1 MGHTLAEKIIMK
13 HIGGKSVKPGDLVVV
28 EPDCVVIHDIY
39 TAFLQ
44 DKMKKMG
51 LTKVWNTDKIVIM
64 HDHLM
69 PACLEG
75 DPRSLE
81 AGYELVKEYGIRH
94 FHATGGIVHQLVPE
108 LGYSKP
114 GDIVFVTDSHTPT
127 YGAVGCFSTGVGYT
141 EMAAV
146 WGTGQMWLRVP
157 SSIKIQIDGV
167 LPPHVYA
174 KDIILRVLGDLGA
187 AGGTYKSLEFCGTA
201 IDALGIDGRMTI
213 ANMVVECGGKAGLFA
228 ADQKCADYC
237 GVDYEDV
244 KWVKADED
252 AEYERVL
259 TYKAEDLEPV
269 LSCPPYVDNVHP
281 LSEVKGVRLDQVF
294 IGSCTNGRLE
304 DLRIAANVMKGRK
317 ISSHVKCIVT
327 PASNSIME
335 ALSRLEAISE
345 KMMKSISET
354 VELIQVNIE
363 KVSNVN
369 QSVTNITNDATS
381 LGENIKVVDSAVKE
395 VETSNQTL
403 TDNMHQVGEVME
415 VMTQSISGAE
425 LTTKTMLSK
434 YEASA
439 KSALDIESV
448 VGKLMEEL
456 GVGGF
461 MGVQD
466 VKPGMKITIALNDD
480 SSKKEYAGEVVDC
493 SGKDLFVTAEN
504 GVKDFVDKKN
514 KHELCKLHIVVDNV
528 LYYWDDIEIHP
539 VRQGEKGQ
547 YKLHIESNPKV
558 YNRRK
563 YPRMPISNACTIRLE
578 GTDKTYSGKMVNIS
592 ANGFAFSVRDNVFA
606 SQTGRNVQLDVKD
619 FAVIGNKPLTGC
631 VIRSSNN
638 EGEFIVGCRMPEDS
652 EAIKEY
658 VSRNYNGN

>member
-13 HIGGKSVKPGDLVVV
+13 HIGGKDVKPGDLVVV
-28 EPDCVVIHDIY
+28 EPDCVVVHDIY
-39 TAFLQ
+39 TAFLR

-94 FHATGGIVHQLVPE
+94 FHAAGGIVHQLVPE

-187 AGGTYKSLEFCGTA
+187 AGGTYKSLEFCGSA

-237 GVDYEDV
+237 GVDYEEV

-252 AEYERVL
+252 AAYERII
-259 TYKAEDLEPV
+259 TYKAENLEPV

-304 DLRIAANVMKGRK
+304 DLRIAANVMKGRM

-335 ALSRLEAISE
+335 AA
-345 KMMKSISET
+345 MKEGYI
-354 VELIQVNIE
+354 
-363 KVSNVN
+363 
-369 QSVTNITNDATS
+369 
-381 LGENIKVVDSAVKE
+381 
-395 VETSNQTL
+395 QTL
-403 TDNMHQVGEVME
+403 VEA
-415 VMTQSISGAE
+415 GALVTPPYCSFCE
-425 LTTKTMLSK
+425 GRTMGLLS
-434 YEASA
+434 
-439 KSALDIESV
+439 
-448 VGKLMEEL
+448 
-456 GVGGF
+456 
-461 MGVQD
+461 
-466 VKPGMKITIALNDD
+466 DD
-480 SSKKEYAGEVVDC
+480 EVVLGTNNRNFLGRYG
-493 SGKDLFVTAEN
+493 S
-504 GVKDFVDKKN
+504 
-514 KHELCKLHIVVDNV
+514 
-528 LYYWDDIEIHP
+528 
-539 VRQGEKGQ
+539 
-547 YKLHIESNPKV
+547 PKAKAYLSSPEV
-558 YNRRK
+558 
-563 YPRMPISNACTIRLE
+563 A
-578 GTDKTYSGKMVNIS
+578 
-592 ANGFAFSVRDNVFA
+592 
-606 SQTGRNVQLDVKD
+606 
-619 FAVIGNKPLTGC
+619 AV
-631 VIRSSNN
+631 S
-638 EGEFIVGCRMPEDS
+638 
-652 EAIKEY
+652 AIKGKIADPSEVY
-658 VSRNYNGN
+658 